1 MNALTTLLLLPI
13 LLIALAGSLE
23 LGFLRIVAE
32 KSRAAAELAA
42 VVAIGDQDDA
52 ALAATGLYRPAGD
65 AEAVARAYLT
75 LNLEG
80 IAAALASSPSQIAE
94 RALVEV
100 FPESGAQD
108 PLTGRRHDRPAI
120 RIAAEVPVRTPA
132 FAALLL
138 PPVTLVNVSALS
150 VAR

>member
-1 MNALTTLLLLPI
+1 MNALTTILLLPL

-32 KSRAAAELAA
+32 KSRAAADLAA

-52 ALAATGLYRPAGD
+52 VLDATGRYRPAAD

-80 IAAALASSPSQIAE
+80 LAAALALLPSTIAE

-100 FPESGAQD
+100 FPESGALD
-108 PLTGRRHDRPAI
+108 ALTGRRYERPAI
-120 RIAAEVPVRTPA
+120 RIAAEVPVRTPV
-132 FAALLL
+132 FASLLL
-138 PPVTLVNVSALS
+138 PPVTLVKVVAVS